1 LKTAFEVAGP
11 RRWVIRGILVYFW
24 PEAGGDSQAPPGPHS
39 THEPT
44 ERTGLRITYVV
55 TRAEPIGGVQIHV
68 RDLALS
74 LKQQG
79 HSPSVLVGSEGAF
92 VNSLRDAGVAVG
104 ILPHLTVPI
113 SPLGDLRALGEIR
126 AELRRQ
132 SPDLVALHSSKAGIL
147 GRIAARSLSLPA
159 LLTAH
164 GWNFTPGIAPMAA
177 AVYRQI
183 ERMAGR
189 ISTRIITVSEYDRRL
204 ALEAGLAP
212 TDRVVAVHNGIPDI
226 PVELRATPDRP
237 RPRLVMIARFE
248 AQKDHPTL
256 LRALAGLRQAEW
268 ELDLIGDGPL
278 AQRMQ
283 SLAVDLGLR
292 DRINFLGQR
301 MDVPQRL
308 ADAQVS
314 LLVTNWE
321 GLPLSVL
328 EAMRAGL
335 PVIATDVAGIGEAI
349 SDGDSG
355 YLVPRGDV
363 RQLQDRIGRLLGDP
377 RLRLRQGQ
385 AARARYERHFTLEQ
399 FVGRTLAVYE
409 DVLAERKSGRV
420 RVNEKLVAA
429 SGA

>member
-1 LKTAFEVAGP
+1 LN
-11 RRWVIRGILVYFW
+11 
-24 PEAGGDSQAPPGPHS
+24 
-39 THEPT
+39 
-44 ERTGLRITYVV
+44 ITYVV

-68 RDLALS
+68 RDLAVS
-74 LKQQG
+74 LKHQG
-79 HSPSVLVGSEGAF
+79 HAPSVFVGGEGAF
-92 VNSLRDAGVAVG
+92 VESLRVAGVPVG

-126 AELRRQ
+126 NALRRQ

-147 GRIAARSLSLPA
+147 GRIAARSLGIPA

-164 GWNFTPGIAPMAA
+164 GWNFTPGIAPAA
-177 AVYRQI
+177 AAAYRQI

-204 ALEAGLAP
+204 ALDAGLTGA
-212 TDRVVAVHNGIPDI
+212 DRVVAVHNGIPDI
-226 PVELRATPDRP
+226 PAELRAWPDRTP
-237 RPRLVMIARFE
+237 PRLIMIARFE

-256 LRALAGLRQAEW
+256 LRALAGLRDSEW

-278 AQRMQ
+278 LKRME
-283 SLAVDLGLR
+283 SLAAELGIGGR
-292 DRINFLGQR
+292 VHFRGQR
-301 MDVPQRL
+301 MDVPQLL
-308 ADAQVS
+308 AGAQVS

-321 GLPLSVL
+321 GLPLSIL

-335 PVIATDVAGIGEAI
+335 PVIATDVAGIGEAV
-349 SDGDSG
+349 SDSECG

-363 RQLQDRIGRLLGDP
+363 KALQDRLARLLGDA

-385 AARARYERHFTLEQ
+385 AARVRYERHFTLEQ

-409 DVLAERKSGRV
+409 DVLTERESGVV
-420 RVNEKLVAA
+420 RSGEKLV
-429 SGA
+429 GAR

>member
-1 LKTAFEVAGP
+1 LK
-11 RRWVIRGILVYFW
+11 
-24 PEAGGDSQAPPGPHS
+24 
-39 THEPT
+39 
-44 ERTGLRITYVV
+44 ITYVV

-68 RDLALS
+68 RDLAVT
-74 LKQQG
+74 LKRQG
-79 HSPSVLVGSEGAF
+79 HAPSVLVGGEGAF
-92 VNSLRDAGVAVG
+92 VESLRAAQVPVEV
-104 ILPHLTVPI
+104 LPHLTVPI
-113 SPLGDLRALGEIR
+113 SPLGDLRALREIR
-126 AELRRQ
+126 IALRRQ

-147 GRIAARSLSLPA
+147 GRIAARSLGLPA

-164 GWNFTPGIAPMAA
+164 GWNFTPGIAPVAA

-204 ALEAGLAP
+204 ALEAGLTGA
-212 TDRVVAVHNGIPDI
+212 DHVVAVHNGIPDI
-226 PVELRATPDRP
+226 PLELRAQPDRTP
-237 RPRLVMIARFE
+237 PRLVMIARFE

-256 LRALAGLRQAEW
+256 LRALAGLRDSEW

-278 AQRMQ
+278 LKRME
-283 SLAVDLGLR
+283 SLAAEVGLR
-292 DRINFLGQR
+292 DRVNFRGQR
-301 MDVPQRL
+301 MDVPQLL
-308 ADAQVS
+308 AGAQVS

-321 GLPLSVL
+321 GLPLSIL
-328 EAMRAGL
+328 ESMRAGL

-349 SDGDSG
+349 SDGETG

-363 RQLQDRIGRLLGDP
+363 KLLQDRIARLLGDA
-377 RLRLRQGQ
+377 RRRLRQGQ

-420 RVNEKLVAA
+420 RLNEKLVAA
-429 SGA
+429 R

>member
-1 LKTAFEVAGP
+1 
-11 RRWVIRGILVYFW
+11 
-24 PEAGGDSQAPPGPHS
+24 
-39 THEPT
+39 
-44 ERTGLRITYVV
+44 
-55 TRAEPIGGVQIHV
+55 
-68 RDLALS
+68 
-74 LKQQG
+74 
-79 HSPSVLVGSEGAF
+79 
-92 VNSLRDAGVAVG
+92 VAVG

-321 GLPLSVL
+321 GLPLSIL

>member
-1 LKTAFEVAGP
+1 MK
-11 RRWVIRGILVYFW
+11 
-24 PEAGGDSQAPPGPHS
+24 
-39 THEPT
+39 
-44 ERTGLRITYVV
+44 ITYVV

-68 RDLALS
+68 RDLAVT
-74 LKQQG
+74 LKRQG
-79 HSPSVLVGSEGAF
+79 HAPSVLVGGEGAF
-92 VNSLRDAGVAVG
+92 VESLRAAQVPVGV
-104 ILPHLTVPI
+104 LPHLTVPI
-113 SPLGDLRALGEIR
+113 SPLGDLRALREIR
-126 AELRRQ
+126 TALRRQ

-147 GRIAARSLSLPA
+147 GRIAARSLGLPA

-164 GWNFTPGIAPMAA
+164 GWNFTPGIAPVAA

-204 ALEAGLAP
+204 ALEAGLTGA
-212 TDRVVAVHNGIPDI
+212 DHVVAVHNGIPDI
-226 PVELRATPDRP
+226 PLELRAQPDRTP
-237 RPRLVMIARFE
+237 PRLVMIARFE

-256 LRALAGLRQAEW
+256 LRALAGLRDSEW

-278 AQRMQ
+278 LKRME
-283 SLAVDLGLR
+283 SLAAEVGLR
-292 DRINFLGQR
+292 DRVNFRGQR
-301 MDVPQRL
+301 MDVPQLL
-308 ADAQVS
+308 AGAQVS

-321 GLPLSVL
+321 GLPLSIL
-328 EAMRAGL
+328 ESMRAGL

-349 SDGDSG
+349 SDGKTG

-363 RQLQDRIGRLLGDP
+363 KLLQDRIARLLGDA
-377 RLRLRQGQ
+377 RRRLRQGQ

-420 RVNEKLVAA
+420 RLNEKLVAA
-429 SGA
+429 R

>member
-1 LKTAFEVAGP
+1 LN
-11 RRWVIRGILVYFW
+11 
-24 PEAGGDSQAPPGPHS
+24 
-39 THEPT
+39 
-44 ERTGLRITYVV
+44 ITYVV

-68 RDLALS
+68 RDLAVS
-74 LKQQG
+74 LKHQG
-79 HSPSVLVGSEGAF
+79 HAPSVFVGGEGAF
-92 VNSLRDAGVAVG
+92 VESLRVAGVPVG

-126 AELRRQ
+126 NALRRQ

-147 GRIAARSLSLPA
+147 GRIAARSLGIPA

-164 GWNFTPGIAPMAA
+164 GWNFTPGIAPAA
-177 AVYRQI
+177 AAAYRQI

-204 ALEAGLAP
+204 ALDAGLTGA
-212 TDRVVAVHNGIPDI
+212 DRVVAVHNGIPDI
-226 PVELRATPDRP
+226 PAELRAWPDRTP
-237 RPRLVMIARFE
+237 PRLIMIARFE

-256 LRALAGLRQAEW
+256 LRALAGLRDSEW

-278 AQRMQ
+278 LKRME
-283 SLAVDLGLR
+283 SLAAELGIVGR
-292 DRINFLGQR
+292 VHFRGQR
-301 MDVPQRL
+301 MDVPQLL
-308 ADAQVS
+308 AGAQVS

-321 GLPLSVL
+321 GLPLSIL

-335 PVIATDVAGIGEAI
+335 PVIATDVAGIGEAV
-349 SDGDSG
+349 SDSECG

-363 RQLQDRIGRLLGDP
+363 KALQDRLARLLGDA

-385 AARARYERHFTLEQ
+385 AARVRYERHFTLEQ

-409 DVLAERKSGRV
+409 DVLTERESGVV
-420 RVNEKLVAA
+420 RSGEKLV
-429 SGA
+429 GAR

>member
-1 LKTAFEVAGP
+1 MK
-11 RRWVIRGILVYFW
+11 
-24 PEAGGDSQAPPGPHS
+24 
-39 THEPT
+39 
-44 ERTGLRITYVV
+44 ITYVV

-68 RDLALS
+68 RDLAVT
-74 LKQQG
+74 LKRQG
-79 HSPSVLVGSEGAF
+79 HAPSVLVGGEGAF
-92 VNSLRDAGVAVG
+92 VEALRAAQVPVEV
-104 ILPHLTVPI
+104 LPHLTVPI
-113 SPLGDLRALGEIR
+113 SPLGDLRALREIR
-126 AELRRQ
+126 IALRRQ

-147 GRIAARSLSLPA
+147 GRIAARSLGLPA

-164 GWNFTPGIAPMAA
+164 GWNFTPGIAPVAA

-204 ALEAGLAP
+204 ALEAGLTGA
-212 TDRVVAVHNGIPDI
+212 DHVVAVHNGIPDI
-226 PVELRATPDRP
+226 PLELRAQPDRTP
-237 RPRLVMIARFE
+237 PRLVMIARFE

-256 LRALAGLRQAEW
+256 LRALAGLRDSEW

-278 AQRMQ
+278 LKRME
-283 SLAVDLGLR
+283 SLAAEVGLR
-292 DRINFLGQR
+292 DRVNFRGQR
-301 MDVPQRL
+301 MDVPQLL
-308 ADAQVS
+308 AGAQVS

-321 GLPLSVL
+321 GLPLSIL
-328 EAMRAGL
+328 ESMRAGL

-349 SDGDSG
+349 SDGETG

-363 RQLQDRIGRLLGDP
+363 KLLQDRIARLLGDA
-377 RLRLRQGQ
+377 RRRLRQGQ

-420 RVNEKLVAA
+420 RLNEKLVAA
-429 SGA
+429 R